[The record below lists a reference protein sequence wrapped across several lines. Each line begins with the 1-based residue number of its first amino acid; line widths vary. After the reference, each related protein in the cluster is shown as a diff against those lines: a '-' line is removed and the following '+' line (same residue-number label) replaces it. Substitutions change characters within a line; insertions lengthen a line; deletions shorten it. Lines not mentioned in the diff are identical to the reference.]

1 MRRRRKQ
8 PGKFELVAFAIE
20 DVENERRNREMD
32 NPIQYPWQ
40 QTIID
45 AFLALPSD
53 VPVKIAIAEKAI
65 STRLRDWGHV
75 ESSEHMALED
85 ALRAL
90 RVLLAETKAEGKSE
104 AA

>member
-8 PGKFELVAFAIE
+8 PGKFELLEFAIE
-20 DVENERRNREMD
+20 DVENEWRNREM
-32 NPIQYPWQ
+32 NNQIRYPWQ
-40 QTIID
+40 QPIID

-53 VPVKIAIAEKAI
+53 VPAKIAIAEEAI

-75 ESSEHMALED
+75 DSSEHMALED
-85 ALRAL
+85 ASRAL
-90 RVLLAETKAEGKSE
+90 RVLLSETKAE